1 MSSVAFPPSQPP
13 PELPERPA
21 AAGPTPERPE
31 GNRRWRP
38 WTGPAALVAALVF
51 AFAGGLVVAL
61 VLALLGYPLDEDL
74 PPGGLLAATVVQQVG
89 FIAAAIL
96 FARMAAPTAAAQ
108 FGLRRPNGVWRAIG
122 IALAVYLAYALFTGL
137 WSQVVEVEAED
148 QLDDLGIDGSTAALV
163 VALLVVCVGAPIAEE
178 FLFRGYLF
186 AALRNW
192 RGPWLAA
199 VLTGAVFGAI
209 HLGGS
214 PAGALLP
221 LAVLGAG
228 LCLIYQ
234 WTGSLYPCVALHAIN
249 NGIAF
254 GVMQDWGAATL
265 LVAVGATT
273 VCALLLVPVARRWTG
288 PMPGDRGPAA
298 AVSAT

>member
-1 MSSVAFPPSQPP
+1 VSTVLPPPTQPP

-21 AAGPTPERPE
+21 AAGPAPPQ
-31 GNRRWRP
+31 GNGRWRP
-38 WTGPAALVAALVF
+38 WTGPAALVAALVI
-51 AFAGGLVVAL
+51 ALTGGLVVA
-61 VLALLGYPLDEDL
+61 VVAALLGADLDGDL
-74 PPGGLLAATVVQQVG
+74 PPGALLASTAIQQAG
-89 FIAAAIL
+89 FIAAAVI
-96 FARMAAPTAAAQ
+96 FARMAGPTAAAQ
-108 FGLRRPNGVWRAIG
+108 FGLRRPNGIWRAVG
-122 IALAVYLAYALFTGL
+122 IAFAVYVAYALFTGV
-137 WSQVVEVEAED
+137 WSQLVPIEAED

-163 VALLVVCVGAPIAEE
+163 AGLLVVCVGAPVAEE
-178 FLFRGYLF
+178 FLFRGYVF

-214 PAGALLP
+214 PAGALVP

-254 GVMQDWGAATL
+254 GVMQDWGAATV
-265 LVAVGATT
+265 LVAAGATT

-288 PMPGDRGPAA
+288 PRPAPAPAA
-298 AVSAT
+298 PAPSSAPA